1 MSDAA
6 AARFERLLREH
17 GAALERLCASH
28 ARDAADRQDLLQ
40 EIAFAIWRAL
50 PSFRGA
56 SSERTF
62 VYRIAHNRALSH
74 RWRNRRPEVPLD
86 EAPEPVDP
94 GLGPAGQT
102 DTADRRARLERALRA
117 LPLPLRQCVV
127 LRLEGLRDAEI
138 AEVVGIAPGNVAV
151 RLTRA
156 RRMLRDLLR
165 EEEP

>member
-1 MSDAA
+1 MSDAI

-17 GAALERLCASH
+17 GAALERLCALH
-28 ARDAADRQDLLQ
+28 ARDPADRQDLLQ

-50 PSFRGA
+50 PTFRGE

-62 VYRIAHNRALSH
+62 VHSIAHNRALSH
-74 RWRNRRPEVPLD
+74 RWRQRRRDVPLD
-86 EAPEPVDP
+86 AAPEPVDP
-94 GLGPAGQT
+94 GLDPERLA
-102 DTADRRARLERALRA
+102 DSADRRARLERAVRA

-138 AEVVGIAPGNVAV
+138 AEVVGISVGNVAV

-156 RRMLRDLLR
+156 RRMLRDLLL